1 MTAVLHI
8 LLNVLLKLKEFSK
21 IGQYLMKF

>member
-8 LLNVLLKLKEFSK
+8 LCILRFR
-21 IGQYLMKF
+21 